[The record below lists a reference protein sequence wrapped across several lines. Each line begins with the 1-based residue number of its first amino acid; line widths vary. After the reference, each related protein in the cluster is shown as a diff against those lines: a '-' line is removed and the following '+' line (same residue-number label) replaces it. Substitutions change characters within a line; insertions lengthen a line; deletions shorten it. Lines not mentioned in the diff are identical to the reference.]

1 MTCRFIHNDECSG
14 STLCCLQCRSCWWV
28 PWEKKHLLA
37 TLGKLVG
44 RAGGELNSICSGSE
58 SYQGSLHCIICSR
71 ARNSNITIPSLE
83 NLQGEIVILLSS
95 LALNCSPSG
104 VTANETKIINSETGG
119 VRLIFMCQ
127 CNQHATSSCRKLKKE
142 LKASLKMQDGLLR
155 YSYLASLFLWLRR
168 FGLYSSVW
176 ILSSE

>member
-28 PWEKKHLLA
+28 PWEKKHLFRK
-37 TLGKLVG
+37 TG
-44 RAGGELNSICSGSE
+44 REGGGWGGGELNSVCSGSE

-104 VTANETKIINSETGG
+104 THLLWCHSEWNKNHKQWGWGSETHLY
-119 VRLIFMCQ
+119 VSVQSTCYQFLQKI
-127 CNQHATSSCRKLKKE
+127 KKRTE
-142 LKASLKMQDGLLR
+142 S
-155 YSYLASLFLWLRR
+155 
-168 FGLYSSVW
+168 
-176 ILSSE
+176 